1 MFLETIPSTED
12 LSTVAT
18 APGLPLAPA
27 EVLGTNPGGLRL
39 LAVNFPRVAPQA
51 RDAAEELST
60 LRTLLS
66 LLFTSPPSPMCQA
79 GLPMP
84 HQRVFSCEGLVT

>member
-1 MFLETIPSTED
+1 MFFETIPSAED

-18 APGLPLAPA
+18 VPGLLPPTAK
-27 EVLGTNPGGLRL
+27 VLRTNPGGLRL
-39 LAVNFPRVAPQA
+39 LAVNLPRVAPQA

-66 LLFTSPPSPMCQA
+66 LLFMSPPSPMCQA
-79 GLPMP
+79 RLPMP
-84 HQRVFSCEGLVT
+84 HQRVFSCEGFLT